1 MKIFCVYFD
10 LNEPDHQLDIIANY
24 LNHFNAGIST
34 GSRAWFVKS
43 TKSPEQIRDE
53 ICSLPIP
60 SGFQVVVFE
69 VGSKWTTCNI
79 RDEVTSWMGKHM

>member
-1 MKIFCVYFD
+1 MKIYCVYFD
-10 LNEPDHQLDIIANY
+10 LNEPDQQFDAITHY
-24 LNHFNAGIST
+24 LSHFNAGVSA

-53 ICSLPIP
+53 ICSLSMP

-69 VGSKWTTCNI
+69 VAGKWTTCNI
-79 RDEVTSWMGKHM
+79 RDEVNSWMGKHV